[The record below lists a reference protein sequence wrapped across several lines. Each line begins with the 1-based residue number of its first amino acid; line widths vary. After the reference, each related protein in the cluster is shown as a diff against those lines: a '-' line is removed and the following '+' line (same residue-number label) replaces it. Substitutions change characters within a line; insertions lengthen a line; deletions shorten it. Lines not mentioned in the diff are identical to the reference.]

1 MNKLGVWK
9 YPWAKIPSTIYMQ
22 YVVENKTKNG
32 MNFTLCFQRH
42 IYIVYVFI
50 WGQVHLSVMSKERGA
65 FNPKDTARVK
75 KIKLDLSFILWL
87 LLFSIT
93 SWQSLRNFNVIY
105 SMTWNNLV
113 MVLRIL
119 RVIFISYLLKLKLL
133 CFLLNCYGYAFLL

>member
-1 MNKLGVWK
+1 
-9 YPWAKIPSTIYMQ
+9 MQ

-75 KIKLDLSFILWL
+75 KIKLDRSNHTLLNINSM
-87 LLFSIT
+87 LLFPPSV
-93 SWQSLRNFNVIY
+93 R
-105 SMTWNNLV
+105 
-113 MVLRIL
+113 
-119 RVIFISYLLKLKLL
+119 
-133 CFLLNCYGYAFLL
+133 